1 LLARRFC
8 AAFNLEIREC
18 IQRIRFQCQPFRQ
31 RGKPALGLNPKAMD
45 QIHASF
51 VTVEPKG
58 GSDKPSGKQLM

>member
-1 LLARRFC
+1 MSTSR
-8 AAFNLEIREC
+8 
-18 IQRIRFQCQPFRQ
+18 FRQ

-45 QIHASF
+45 QLHAPF